1 MIEKMRGVIENRRPT
16 GGIRGTVQ
24 RIAFRN
30 VLPSQPALR
39 ALGTLARVQSSP
51 LGRAVI
57 GAAREKRLLPEA
69 AENAL
74 KLAPKVPAR
83 FYERPTGGVVRPDGP
98 ARGKAALFTGCVM
111 PVLFGPTQQDTQD
124 VLVAAGFE
132 VHVPDLQT
140 CCGALQAHAGER
152 LLAKDLA
159 KRNIDAFSD
168 QYDVLVIN
176 SAGCG
181 SLMKEYGDLLDDDL
195 EYREKAVAFS
205 AKVRDISEVLA
216 NVDLGPLLGRI
227 DARVSYQDAC
237 HLAHGQKIRNQ
248 PRRLL
253 RTIPGLTFVELL
265 SSDRCCGSAGIYNLT
280 QPEIAASLLK
290 RKVDDIARA
299 DVQYIVAGNPGCL
312 MQIQA
317 GLRERG
323 MKVKAIHTVSLI
335 AESIRRGRLE
345 RQAI

>member
-1 MIEKMRGVIENRRPT
+1 MRGVIESRHPT

-24 RIAFRN
+24 RFAFRN
-30 VLPSQPALR
+30 VLPSQPVLR
-39 ALGTLARVQSSP
+39 ALGTLARVQSSA
-51 LGRAVI
+51 LGRAVVEV
-57 GAAREKRLLPEA
+57 AKTKHFLPET

-74 KLAPKVPAR
+74 KLTPKIPAR
-83 FYERPTGGVVRPDGP
+83 FYERPAGGVVRPDG
-98 ARGKAALFTGCVM
+98 AVRGKAALFTGCVM
-111 PVLFGPTQQDTQD
+111 PVLFGPTQQDSQD

-152 LLAKDLA
+152 RLAKDLA
-159 KRNIDAFSD
+159 KRNIDAFGD
-168 QYDVLVIN
+168 QFDVLVIN

-181 SLMKEYGDLLDDDL
+181 SLMKEYGELLEDDPV
-195 EYREKAVAFS
+195 YRVRAAAFS

-216 NVDLGPLLGRI
+216 NVDFGQQLGRI

-248 PRRLL
+248 PRQLL
-253 RTIPGLTFVELL
+253 RAIPGLTFVELP

-280 QPEIAASLLK
+280 QPQIAASLLD
-290 RKVDDIARA
+290 RKIDDIARTE
-299 DVQYIVAGNPGCL
+299 VQYIVAGNPGCL
-312 MQIQA
+312 IQIQA

-323 MKVKAIHTVSLI
+323 VNVKAIHTVSLL

-345 RQAI
+345 LPPNAP